1 VSATE
6 HPTEPLNTDA
16 AAALDRLTSAFAP
29 RLGLDE
35 ARCPCGFTFE
45 ACKGCPPKGSL
56 APCDNGQQI
65 IPMPGR
71 LSVSY
76 RDQYGWM
83 EPKAPLDEVITGAHV
98 TATGTVTRVRYVDT
112 TTTGRV
118 MIVLADDAGDSAHVT
133 LNPDVVR
140 MIQPVLHDGTRL
152 RIRGTV
158 TRTTTAQPAGIDG
171 LGVRE
176 VA

>member
-1 VSATE
+1 V
-6 HPTEPLNTDA
+6 TEPLPPAA

-29 RLGLDE
+29 RLGLDD
-35 ARCPCGFTFE
+35 ARCSCGFTFE

-56 APCDNGQQI
+56 APQQV

-71 LSVSY
+71 LAVQHRDPELWMDQDVSL
-76 RDQYGWM
+76 DQV
-83 EPKAPLDEVITGAHV
+83 PTDAVV
-98 TATGTVTRVRYVDT
+98 TAIGTITWVRYLDT

-118 MIVLADDAGDSAHVT
+118 MIVLTDDAGDSAHVS
-133 LNPDVVR
+133 LGPDVVR

-158 TRTTTAQPAGIDG
+158 TRTIPTQPAGING
-171 LGVRE
+171 LGVQV